1 MKASTP
7 QRRRGRL
14 QLLLLAALFAS
25 PMLLAYVLFY
35 SDWRPEGSAN
45 HGELVQPPRLVAD
58 VGLTDLHGQRFALS
72 SLRGK
77 WLYVH
82 FGPARCTSA
91 CAEGLYKT
99 RQIIIAQEKNHERV
113 QRLFVVI
120 DGEVT
125 DPTLEAL
132 RKEHPGLRVAR
143 PDAETLRALAREFTL
158 PVGSPLDGR
167 DRVYLL
173 DPLGNL
179 MLSYPADANPN
190 GMRKDL
196 ARLLRVS
203 RVG

>member
-1 MKASTP
+1 MTASPAKA
-7 QRRRGRL
+7 RRGRL

-35 SDWRPEGSAN
+35 SDWRPERSAN
-45 HGELVQPPRLVAD
+45 YGELVQPPRLVAD
-58 VGLTDLHGQRFALS
+58 VALTDLQGQRFALR

-82 FGPARCTSA
+82 FGSAQCAGA
-91 CAEGLYKT
+91 CADALYKT
-99 RQIIIAQEKNHERV
+99 RQVIIAQEKNYERV
-113 QRLFVVI
+113 QRLFVVT
-120 DGEVT
+120 DGEAT
-125 DPTLEAL
+125 DPTLAAL
-132 RKEHPGLRVAR
+132 LKEHPGLRVAR
-143 PDAETLRALAREFTL
+143 PDAETLRALAREFSL
-158 PVGSPLDGR
+158 PVGSPLENR